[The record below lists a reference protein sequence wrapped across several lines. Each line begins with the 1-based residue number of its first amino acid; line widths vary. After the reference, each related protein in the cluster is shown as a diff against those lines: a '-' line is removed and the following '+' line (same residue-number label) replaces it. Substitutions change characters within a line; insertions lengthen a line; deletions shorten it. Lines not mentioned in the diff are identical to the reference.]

1 VPRCSTLFFTGLTAV
16 FVACA
21 GTSET
26 TMPRTA
32 HPNASQK
39 KQHAPG
45 AGLQPMT
52 AHRFAEVTDVVGPY
66 VGRDG
71 DVSLAAWAEAAPS
84 GRSLFAAAIDA
95 KGIPAK
101 PARIGNLAPELD
113 LLLVRGFGTASA
125 KAVGQPRFAVVATRR
140 SGEKTSIDVTAL
152 SASAVAVW
160 GPTSLVERA
169 ARVLW
174 VGFVVAGEQP
184 LLLWAEQPSGAK
196 PGDAAS
202 VYGLPVAT
210 DGKVQQPVVIV
221 NKACVWQAAAV
232 AGRAALASVK
242 PGANGCATGT
252 VTLDLLGAN
261 AKSEKSIELGGRAAL
276 DLDLVASPDAF
287 VLAWS
292 DREQLEPRAVTA
304 VVDVKGAVRSPAGA
318 AVAALGEQGVIAL
331 AAGPT
336 PSAPAFLV
344 WENLAERPEGARF
357 FEISLLNANG
367 RASGAH
373 SRLLYGR
380 ADGGAPELAS
390 YGTGLAALTLAPA
403 CSGSDDSGSDDN
415 CAGSPV
421 PTFVAF
427 DGGLK
432 VQASEPLMLDALG
445 GHPADLGW
453 GLTCQ
458 SGGCFALAAPSR
470 SPAALFTV
478 PLPLRESP
486 YRAAAE
492 ETALQAKPRVSVSD
506 VLLRAETPLSQI
518 SVAELN
524 GRSLVG
530 YVTDF
535 DPTTPWQKLTK
546 PAEDGRLEPLRARIA
561 LRPFAADGA
570 RSPLG
575 DEQVLSLRAHSLGGL
590 SLLADPAAGKD
601 ALAVWTGLD
610 KGEPQ
615 VFLTSVGPDGKR
627 GQQRMLTRKS
637 GEASDVAGLLVD
649 GGYLVA
655 WVDERSGDAEVYA
668 TRVGKTLEKA
678 GPEQRITT
686 SDGAASQLTL
696 TRVAGRPFAVWADA
710 RAAEEPGWAD
720 IYGTFLRPS
729 DAARDG
735 SEHRL
740 SSTRQHSFSP
750 QMSQLH
756 GTPVVAWLEE
766 GVDATPASVRL
777 ALLSPSGDLSGNVS
791 VVPINGGVPRG
802 LGISC
807 QDVSCRVVVTVEAD
821 GRGELHGFEWR
832 PSSDSHVTK
841 LSSLGGPSAVA
852 VPPLVLG
859 NFVYVADLRDG
870 QGLVRRLGIDW

>member
-1 VPRCSTLFFTGLTAV
+1 
-16 FVACA
+16 
-21 GTSET
+21 
-26 TMPRTA
+26 MI
-32 HPNASQK
+32 
-39 KQHAPG
+39 
-45 AGLQPMT
+45 

-71 DVSLAAWAEAAPS
+71 DAALAAWAEAAPS

-113 LLLVRGFGTASA
+113 LVLVRGFGAASA
-125 KAVGQPRFAVVATRR
+125 KAVGKPRFAVVTTRKTPQ
-140 SGEKTSIDVTAL
+140 KTSIDVTAL

-160 GPTSLVERA
+160 GPTTLVERA

-174 VGFVVAGEQP
+174 VGFLVAGEQP

-196 PGDAAS
+196 PGDPAS
-202 VYGLPVAT
+202 VYGMPVAV
-210 DGKVQQPVVIV
+210 DGQAQPPVLIV

-232 AGRAALASVK
+232 AGRGAVASVK
-242 PGANGCATGT
+242 PGPNGCSTGT

-261 AKSEKSIELGGRAAL
+261 AKSEKSLELGGRAAL

-304 VVDVKGAVRSPAGA
+304 VVDVHGAVRSPAAA
-318 AVAALGEQGVIAL
+318 AVAALGEQAVIAL
-331 AAGPT
+331 SPGPT
-336 PSAPAFLV
+336 PSSPAFLV

-357 FEISLLNANG
+357 FEISALNASG

-380 ADGGAPELAS
+380 ADGGAPELAL
-390 YGTGLAALTLAPA
+390 YGEGLAALTLAPA
-403 CSGSDDSGSDDN
+403 CSGDSDADCDGP
-415 CAGSPV
+415 PV

-427 DGGLK
+427 DGALK
-432 VQASEPLMLDALG
+432 VQASEPLLLDTLG
-445 GHPADLGW
+445 GHAADLGW

-458 SGGCFALAAPSR
+458 SGGCFALAAPSK

-478 PLPLRESP
+478 PLPLRQSP

-492 ETALQAKPRVSVSD
+492 ETVPSPKPRVSASD
-506 VLLRAETPLSQI
+506 VLLRAEAPLSQI
-518 SVAELN
+518 AAADLN

-561 LRPFAADGA
+561 LRPFARDGA
-570 RSPLG
+570 RAPLG

-590 SLLADPAAGKD
+590 SLLSDPAQGKD

-615 VFLTSVGPDGKR
+615 VFLTAVGPDGKR
-627 GQQRMLTRKS
+627 EQQRMLTRKS

-668 TRVGKTLEKA
+668 TRVGKTLEKSS
-678 GPEQRITT
+678 PEQRITT

-696 TRVAGRPFAVWADA
+696 TRVAGKPYAIWADA

-720 IYGTFLRPS
+720 IYGAFLRPS

-740 SSTRQHSFSP
+740 SSTRPHSFSP
-750 QMSQLH
+750 QVGQLG
-756 GTPVVAWLEE
+756 GTPIVAWLEE
-766 GVDATPASVRL
+766 GVDATPPSVRL
-777 ALLSPSGDLSGNVS
+777 AALSPAGDLGGNVS
-791 VVPINGGVPRG
+791 VVPITGGVPRG
-802 LGISC
+802 LGIAC
-807 QDVSCRVVVTVEAD
+807 QEVSCRVVITVEAD

-832 PSSDSHVTK
+832 PSAESRVNK

-852 VPPLVLG
+852 VAPLVEG
-859 NFVYVADLRDG
+859 DFVYVADLRDG
-870 QGLVRRLGIDW
+870 QGLVRRLTIDW

>member
-1 VPRCSTLFFTGLTAV
+1 
-16 FVACA
+16 
-21 GTSET
+21 
-26 TMPRTA
+26 MPRTS

-39 KQHAPG
+39 KARAAA
-45 AGLQPMT
+45 AGLAAMT

-71 DVSLAAWAEAAPS
+71 DVSLAVWAEAAAS

-95 KGIPAK
+95 KGIPGK
-101 PARIGNLAPELD
+101 PARFGNIAPELD
-113 LLLVRGFGTASA
+113 LVLVRGFGAASG
-125 KAVGQPRFAVVATRR
+125 KAVGQPRFAVVNTRR
-140 SGEKTSIDVTAL
+140 SEQKTSLDVTAL

-160 GPTSLVERA
+160 GPTTLVERA

-174 VGFVVAGEQP
+174 VGFVVAGETP
-184 LLLWAEQPSGAK
+184 LLLWAEQQGGAK
-196 PGDAAS
+196 PGDPAS
-202 VYGLPVAT
+202 VYGMPVAL
-210 DGKVQQPVVIV
+210 DGKAQQPVAIV

-232 AGRAALASVK
+232 AGRAAVASVR
-242 PGANGCATGT
+242 PGPNGCATGT
-252 VTLDLLGAN
+252 VTLDLLGASG
-261 AKSEKSIELGGRAAL
+261 KSEKSVELGGRAAL

-304 VVDVKGAVRSPAGA
+304 VVDVKGVVRSPAAA

-331 AAGPT
+331 APGPT
-336 PSAPAFLV
+336 PSSPAFLV
-344 WENLAERPEGARF
+344 WENLAERPETARF
-357 FEISLLNANG
+357 FEISALNANG

-403 CSGSDDSGSDDN
+403 CSGDDDES
-415 CAGSPV
+415 CAGGPV

-427 DGGLK
+427 DAGLK

-445 GHPADLGW
+445 GHAADLGW

-478 PLPLRESP
+478 PLPLRHSP
-486 YRAAAE
+486 YHPAAE
-492 ETALQAKPRVSVSD
+492 ETALAAKPRVSSSD
-506 VLLRAETPLSQI
+506 VLLRAEAPLSQI
-518 SVAELN
+518 AVGELN

-570 RSPLG
+570 RPALG

-590 SLLADPAAGKD
+590 SLLTEPATGKD

-615 VFLTSVGPDGKR
+615 VFLTSVGLDGKR
-627 GQQRMLTRKS
+627 GQQRMLTRKT
-637 GEASDVAGLLVD
+637 GEASDVAGLVVD

-655 WVDERSGDAEVYA
+655 WVDERSGDAEVYSA
-668 TRVGKTLEKA
+668 RVGRALEKA
-678 GPEQRITT
+678 SPEQRVTT

-696 TRVAGRPFAVWADA
+696 TRVGGKPYALWADA

-720 IYGTFLRPS
+720 IYGAFLRPG

-735 SEHRL
+735 NEHRL
-740 SSTRQHSFSP
+740 SSTRPHSFSP
-750 QMSQLH
+750 QASQL
-756 GTPVVAWLEE
+756 GGSPVVAWLEE

-777 ALLSPSGDLSGNVS
+777 AVLSPSGDITGNVS

-802 LGISC
+802 LGIAC
-807 QDVSCRVVVTVEAD
+807 QDVSCRVAVTVEAD

-832 PSSDSHVTK
+832 PSSEARVAK

-852 VPPLVLG
+852 VAPLVQG

-870 QGLVRRLGIDW
+870 RGLVRRLGIDW

>member
-1 VPRCSTLFFTGLTAV
+1 
-16 FVACA
+16 
-21 GTSET
+21 
-26 TMPRTA
+26 MPRTV
-32 HPNASQK
+32 HPNESIQKPVASAAG
-39 KQHAPG
+39 AP
-45 AGLQPMT
+45 PMI

-101 PARIGNLAPELD
+101 PARIGNIAAELD
-113 LLLVRGFGTASA
+113 LVLVRGFGAASA
-125 KAVGQPRFAVVATRR
+125 KAVGQPRFAIVTTRR
-140 SGEKTSIDVTAL
+140 SEQKTSIDVTAL
-152 SASAVAVW
+152 SASAAAVW
-160 GPTSLVERA
+160 GPTTLVERA

-202 VYGLPVAT
+202 VYGMPVAA
-210 DGKVQQPVVIV
+210 DGKAMQPVVIV

-232 AGRAALASVK
+232 AGRAAVASVK
-242 PGANGCATGT
+242 PGPNGCATGT
-252 VTLDLLGAN
+252 VTLDLLGAG
-261 AKSEKSIELGGRAAL
+261 AKSEKSVELGGRAAL

-304 VVDVKGAVRSPAGA
+304 VVDVRGVVRSPAGA
-318 AVAALGEQGVIAL
+318 AVAALGEQGVMAL
-331 AAGPT
+331 APGPT

-357 FEISLLNANG
+357 FEISALNANG

-380 ADGGAPELAS
+380 ADGGAPELAP
-390 YGTGLAALTLAPA
+390 YAAGVAALTLAPA
-403 CSGSDDSGSDDN
+403 CSGDASDN
-415 CAGSPV
+415 CDGPPV

-427 DGGLK
+427 DAALK

-445 GHPADLGW
+445 GHAADLGW

-478 PLPLRESP
+478 PLPLRQSS

-492 ETALQAKPRVSVSD
+492 ETALQAKPRVSASD
-506 VLLRAETPLSQI
+506 VLLRAEAPLSQI
-518 SVAELN
+518 SVGELN

-535 DPTTPWQKLTK
+535 DPTTPWQKLAK
-546 PAEDGRLEPLRARIA
+546 PAEDGRSEPLRARIA

-570 RSPLG
+570 RAALG
-575 DEQVLSLRAHSLGGL
+575 DEQVVSLRAHSLGGL
-590 SLLADPAAGKD
+590 SLLADPVAGKD

-615 VFLTSVGPDGKR
+615 VFLTSVGLDGKR

-649 GGYLVA
+649 GGCLVA

-668 TRVGKTLEKA
+668 TRVGKTLEKG

-696 TRVAGRPFAVWADA
+696 TKVAGRPFAVWADA

-720 IYGTFLRPS
+720 IYGAFLRPS

-735 SEHRL
+735 GEHRL
-740 SSTRQHSFSP
+740 SSTRPHSFSP
-750 QMSQLH
+750 QVGQLG
-756 GTPVVAWLEE
+756 GTPVLAWLEE

-777 ALLSPSGDLSGNVS
+777 VMLSPSGDLSGNVS
-791 VVPINGGVPRG
+791 VVPIKAGVPRG
-802 LGISC
+802 LGIFC

-821 GRGELHGFEWR
+821 GRGELDGFEWR
-832 PSSDSHVTK
+832 PSAESHVTK

-852 VPPLVLG
+852 VAPLVRD